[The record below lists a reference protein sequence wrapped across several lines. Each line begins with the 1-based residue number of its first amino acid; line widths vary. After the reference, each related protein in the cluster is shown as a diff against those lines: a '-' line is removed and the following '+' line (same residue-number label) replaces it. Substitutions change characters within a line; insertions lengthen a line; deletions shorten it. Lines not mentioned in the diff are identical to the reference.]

1 MEKLLEIEI
10 GGWFKAGVIKAGQ
23 ISVGTAVVTS
33 IGREPIHI
41 THSPRQDGLE
51 RREEVEE
58 RDGDEDAIVGH
69 DKPSSQG
76 LSVTH
81 S

>member
-33 IGREPIHI
+33 IGR
-41 THSPRQDGLE
+41 
-51 RREEVEE
+51 
-58 RDGDEDAIVGH
+58 
-69 DKPSSQG
+69 
-76 LSVTH
+76 
-81 S
+81 